1 MKKLVLSLM
10 AVAMAFTMSAQV
22 IFQEG
27 FDNGIPAGWTL
38 LNDNNSAHSAAY
50 TNAWNNLAEQGN
62 PAPCI
67 GSQSWFDNVG
77 TCDRWIIT
85 PAIQIPADGSYCVYV
100 DAMAYEAAYPDGFQV
115 KVSTTTGAART
126 DFDATPI
133 INVPACTDSW
143 TEYSGSLAAYA
154 GQTIYI
160 AVINNSNDMNILWV
174 DNIKVAQPSEN
185 ELVLNKVNLPSITA
199 MGNVNVTG
207 TLTSKGSAP
216 LTSFVLSY
224 SVDGGAPVTETI
236 TGINVAYNGTYN
248 FTATT
253 PISLNTAGTHS
264 IVVTVSQPNGVAD
277 IEDDNTITASVV
289 AYDASLAVSRTTL
302 LEHYTTG
309 QCPNCPSGHD
319 RVHAAL
325 QGHNDVIWM
334 CHHAGYY
341 TDAMTTSD
349 DETLCWFYNSAVN
362 GGTYAPAI
370 MLDRTHFDF
379 SDEASPVFFP
389 DNTVANTIAT
399 ALAQPSFANIAI
411 NNVNYNE
418 ATRQLTCT
426 VAGELTMDMGLTNPR
441 ISLYLVQDSIIA
453 AQSGAGNN
461 YQHDNVYRAAISNV
475 WGDAFTGTT
484 FSKDYTYTLPQTLG
498 NGNKTVK
505 PWQCRLVAFVSNYN
519 SADPTDC
526 KILNAAQSA
535 NLNASFVGINNAEEV
550 AISVYPNP
558 ATDYVVFQTVD
569 QMSNITIVNALG
581 QVVYNNNIDA
591 NEIMVNTTDFAAGIY
606 VATVKTANGISTQ
619 RISIVR

>member
-1 MKKLVLSLM
+1 MKKLVLSLL

-27 FDNGIPAGWTL
+27 FDNGIPSTWTL
-38 LNDNNSAHSAAY
+38 LNDNNTAHSAAY
-50 TNAWNNLAEQGN
+50 TNAWNNIDAQGN

-67 GSQSWFDNVG
+67 GSQSWFDNTGV
-77 TCDRWIIT
+77 CDRWIIT
-85 PAIQIPADGSYCVYV
+85 PAIEIPAEGSYSVYV

-115 KVSTTTGAART
+115 KISTTTGAART
-126 DFDATPI
+126 DFDATPV
-133 INVPACTDSW
+133 INVAACTDAW
-143 TEYSGSLAAYA
+143 TEYTGSLAAYA
-154 GQTIYI
+154 GQTIHI

-174 DNIKVAQPSEN
+174 DNIKVAQPAEN
-185 ELVLNKVNLPSITA
+185 EIVLTSLNLPSMTT
-199 MGNVNVTG
+199 MGNLNVTG
-207 TLTSKGSAP
+207 TIKSKGSAT

-224 SVDGGAPVTETI
+224 TVDGGTPVTETI
-236 TGINVAYNGTYN
+236 TGLNVAYNGDYT

-253 PISLNTAGTHS
+253 PINLNTTGAHT
-264 IVVTVSQPNGVAD
+264 IAVTISDPNGVAD
-277 IEDDNTITASVV
+277 VTDDNTMSATVV
-289 AYDASLAVSRTTL
+289 AYDATLAVSRTSL
-302 LEHYTTG
+302 LEHFTTA

-325 QGHNDVIWM
+325 QGHNDVIWV

-341 TDAMTTSD
+341 TDVMTTSD
-349 DETLCWFYNSAVN
+349 DENLCWFFNSAVN
-362 GGTYAPAI
+362 GGTYAPAA

-379 SDEASPVFFP
+379 CDDESPVFFP
-389 DNTVANTIAT
+389 GSDVATSIAT
-399 ALAQPSFANIAI
+399 ALAQPCFANIAI

-418 ATRQLTCT
+418 ATRELTCT
-426 VAGELTMDMGLTNPR
+426 VAGDLTMDMGLTNPR

-453 AQSGAGNN
+453 SQSGAGSN
-461 YQHDNVYRAAISNV
+461 YQHDNVHRAAISNV

-484 FSKDYTYTLPQTLG
+484 FSKDYTYTLPTTLG

-519 SADPTDC
+519 NADPTDC
-526 KILNAAQSA
+526 VVLNAAQSA
-535 NLNASFVGINNAEEV
+535 NLNASYVGINNAEEV

-558 ATDYVVFQTVD
+558 ATDYVVFQTPD
-569 QMSNITIVNALG
+569 QMNNITIVNALG
-581 QVVYNNNIDA
+581 QVVYNNNVNA
-591 NEIMVNTTDFAAGIY
+591 NEVIVNTNDFAAGIY